1 MALSGQGTACLDP
14 ACDPVSNRSDLNE
27 IRFAANV
34 TLVAPKTSHESLIRV
49 TIQDV
54 LRIPAKKKP
63 EKAGICCLKFTRPVL
78 FIPCGIVTNHL

>member
-1 MALSGQGTACLDP
+1 MALSAQGTACLDP
-14 ACDPVSNRSDLNE
+14 ACDPVSNRSGLSE

-34 TLVAPKTSHESLIRV
+34 TLAAPKTSHESLIRV

-63 EKAGICCLKFTRPVL
+63 EKNRYLL
-78 FIPCGIVTNHL
+78 FKIYTPGPFYTLWNSH